1 MSSCFNVT
9 LVKLRI
15 FDDNVTVRVYY
26 QRSLLVKCSAATIGE
41 ENVCSP
47 FFFYNFLVNVS
58 LRFQACLV
66 RVNGTE
72 IRSSTFKHVSTGC

>member
-1 MSSCFNVT
+1 M
-9 LVKLRI
+9 LRLGCTI
-15 FDDNVTVRVYY
+15 RGLCSLNALPRQSVRKTFV
-26 QRSLLVKCSAATIGE
+26 L
-41 ENVCSP
+41 P

>member
-1 MSSCFNVT
+1 M
-9 LVKLRI
+9 
-15 FDDNVTVRVYY
+15 
-26 QRSLLVKCSAATIGE
+26 LVKCSAETIGE

>member
-1 MSSCFNVT
+1 M
-9 LVKLRI
+9 LRLGCTI
-15 FDDNVTVRVYY
+15 RVLCSLNALPRQSVRKTFV
-26 QRSLLVKCSAATIGE
+26 LL
-41 ENVCSP
+41 

-72 IRSSTFKHVSTGC
+72 IRSTKFKHVSTGC

>member
-1 MSSCFNVT
+1 M
-9 LVKLRI
+9 LRLGCTIRGLCSLNALPRQSVRKTFVLLFFFTI
-15 FDDNVTVRVYY
+15 F
-26 QRSLLVKCSAATIGE
+26 LLMFRFG
-41 ENVCSP
+41 
-47 FFFYNFLVNVS
+47 FFYNFLVNVS

>member
-1 MSSCFNVT
+1 M
-9 LVKLRI
+9 LRLGCTI
-15 FDDNVTVRVYY
+15 RGLCSLNALPRQSVRKTFV
-26 QRSLLVKCSAATIGE
+26 LL
-41 ENVCSP
+41 

-58 LRFQACLV
+58 LLFQACLV

>member
-1 MSSCFNVT
+1 M
-9 LVKLRI
+9 LRFGCTI
-15 FDDNVTVRVYY
+15 RGLCSLNALPRQSVRKTFV
-26 QRSLLVKCSAATIGE
+26 L
-41 ENVCSP
+41 

>member
-1 MSSCFNVT
+1 M
-9 LVKLRI
+9 LRLGCTI
-15 FDDNVTVRVYY
+15 RVLCSLNALPRQSVRKTFV
-26 QRSLLVKCSAATIGE
+26 L
-41 ENVCSP
+41 

-72 IRSSTFKHVSTGC
+72 IRSSKFKHVSTGC

>member
-1 MSSCFNVT
+1 M
-9 LVKLRI
+9 LRLGCTI
-15 FDDNVTVRVYY
+15 RGLCSLNALPRQSVRKTFV
-26 QRSLLVKCSAATIGE
+26 LL
-41 ENVCSP
+41 

>member
-1 MSSCFNVT
+1 M
-9 LVKLRI
+9 
-15 FDDNVTVRVYY
+15 YY
-26 QRSLLVKCSAATIGE
+26 QRSLLVKCSAEAIGE
-41 ENVCSP
+41 ENVCS
-47 FFFYNFLVNVS
+47 FFFYNFLVNVSLRFFYNFLVNVS

>member
-1 MSSCFNVT
+1 M
-9 LVKLRI
+9 LRLGCTI
-15 FDDNVTVRVYY
+15 RGLCSLNALPRQSVRKTFVI
-26 QRSLLVKCSAATIGE
+26 L
-41 ENVCSP
+41 
-47 FFFYNFLVNVS
+47 FFYNFLVNVS